1 VNILF
6 SGIFKDR
13 RVFEETYVPPELIVR
28 SKEAQILLERYYR
41 RFLEGGGS
49 TDITVIYG
57 AIGRVGIGKTTLA
70 KYVGREL
77 EKRLRAEGVNFKH
90 IYINVYGRASLLH
103 ILTGI
108 VSNLGLDISV
118 RGNAPIE
125 TLKAITDYLYFK
137 NMYLLITI
145 DEFQSLLLS
154 GKLGPD
160 DLYLL
165 LRVYEEIP
173 PRDGINRINYL
184 LVASDLRALA
194 AMREMIPQVES
205 QIGFRQYL
213 QAYRSDELY
222 EILLQRVHLGL
233 RPNSISDY
241 LITLIADTYGEDR
254 GGDGSARRAILSL
267 KFAAELAEAEGS
279 NRITEIH
286 VRRALAESAVSGVP
300 INDLKNLPKAQ
311 LLVLLALTN
320 LSLERGGW
328 IPTSAV
334 RKTYEDLSYKYGE
347 RPRGHSQFYE
357 YLESLERI
365 GLIERG
371 SRSRGKYGYV
381 RLSPE
386 LPPDRLKEILD
397 HILLDLI

>member
-1 VNILF
+1 MYNGGL
-6 SGIFKDR
+6 FKDR
-13 RVFEETYVPPELIVR
+13 KVFEETYVPPELIVR
-28 SKEAQILLERYYR
+28 AKEANVLLERYYR

-57 AIGRVGIGKTTLA
+57 TIGRVGIGKTTLA

-77 EKRLRAEGVNFKH
+77 ERKLRAEGLNFKH

-108 VSNLGLDISV
+108 VSSLGLDISV

-125 TLKAITDYLYFK
+125 TIKAITDYLYFK
-137 NMYLLITI
+137 NMYLLIII

-194 AMREMIPQVES
+194 AMRETIPQVES

-233 RPNSISDY
+233 RPNVVSDY
-241 LITLIADTYGEDR
+241 LLSMIADTYGEDR

-279 NRITEIH
+279 NRISEIH
-286 VRRALAESAVSGVP
+286 VRRALAEGAVSSVP
-300 INDLKNLPKAQ
+300 ISDLRNLPRSQ
-311 LLVLLALTN
+311 LLVLLAITN
-320 LSLERGGW
+320 LSLEKGGW
-328 IPTSAV
+328 IPTSLV
-334 RKTYEDLSYKYGE
+334 RKVYEELSLRYGE
-347 RPRGHSQFYE
+347 KPRGHSQFYE
-357 YLESLERI
+357 YLDGLERI

-371 SRSRGKYGYV
+371 NKSRGKYGHI
-381 RLSPE
+381 RLVPE
-386 LPPDRLKEILD
+386 LPPDRLKEVLD
-397 HILLDLI
+397 HILLDLL

>member
-1 VNILF
+1 MIEK
-6 SGIFKDR
+6 GIFKDR
-13 RVFEETYVPPELIVR
+13 KVFEETYIPPELIVR
-28 SKEAQILLERYYR
+28 SKEASLLLERYYR
-41 RFLEGGGS
+41 RYMEGGGS

-57 AIGRVGIGKTTLA
+57 TIGRVGIGKTTLA

-90 IYINVYGRASLLH
+90 VYINVYGRASLLH

-108 VSNLGLDISV
+108 VSSLGLDISV

-125 TLKAITDYLYFK
+125 TIKAITDYLYFK
-137 NMYLLITI
+137 NMYLLIII

-173 PRDGINRINYL
+173 PKDGINRINYL

-194 AMREMIPQVES
+194 AMRETIPQVES

-233 RPNSISDY
+233 RSNVISDY
-241 LITLIADTYGEDR
+241 LISMIADAYGEDK

-267 KFAAELAEAEGS
+267 KFAAEMAEAEGS

-286 VRRALAESAVSGVP
+286 VRRALAEGAVSSVP
-300 INDLKNLPKAQ
+300 ISDLRNLPRAQ
-311 LLVLLALTN
+311 LLVLLAITN
-320 LSLERGGW
+320 LSLEKGGW

-334 RKTYEDLSYKYGE
+334 RKTYEELSFKYGE
-347 RPRGHSQFYE
+347 KPRGHSQFYE
-357 YLESLERI
+357 YLDSLEKM

-371 SRSRGKYGYV
+371 KKSRRKFGHI
-381 RLSPE
+381 RLVPE
-386 LPPDRLKEILD
+386 LPPDRLKEVLD